1 MTLMTTNLIFYTTE
15 GCHLC
20 EQAQVLLQDLL
31 REYSAKYQIEIVD
44 IVESEALIQQYGTRI
59 PVLVNVGARE
69 DLGWPFD
76 YQSLL
81 HFIGLANA

>member
-1 MTLMTTNLIFYTTE
+1 MTNELIFYTTE

-31 REYSAKYQIEIVD
+31 REYPAKYQIEIVD
-44 IVESEALIQQYGTRI
+44 IVDSETLIQQYGTRI
-59 PVLVNVGARE
+59 PVLINVATKE

-81 HFIGLANA
+81 HFIGLEKA

>member
-1 MTLMTTNLIFYTTE
+1 MTTNLIFYTTE

-31 REYSAKYQIEIVD
+31 REYPAKYQIEIVD

-59 PVLVNVGARE
+59 PVLVNISARE